1 LCKLLLPAKSGEGLV
16 GVEGLHVELALLL
29 LASVVAS
36 SVSTWSVSTSS
47 ITASVI
53 SSVVVITIIV
63 KVGTASSVGTALESQ
78 IFAINDKLVG
88 FFFLTSEFSGS
99 LFVDLLAFD
108 DVAFQHVLAVVSF
121 SGGFWFVVSR
131 WTGKTGHVLFE
142 SELNFDW
149 FFWFGVFSF
158 FSGWVFVF
166 DVVVGDGLW
175 SWFFGKFF
183 WVFSFVTSVKFASA
197 LSFFTLVV

>member
-1 LCKLLLPAKSGEGLV
+1 MSLCKLLLSAKSGECLV
-16 GVEGLHVELALLL
+16 VEIGHIELAFLL

-36 SVSTWSVSTSS
+36 SVSTLSVSTSS

-63 KVGTASSVGTALESQ
+63 KVGAASSVGTALEAQ
-78 IFAINDKLVG
+78 IFGVDDKLVG
-88 FFFLTSEFSGS
+88 LFFLTSEFSGS

-108 DVAFQHVLAVVSF
+108 DVAFQDVFTVVSL

-131 WTGKTGHVLFE
+131 CSVKTGHVLVE

-149 FFWFGVFSF
+149 FFWFGV
-158 FSGWVFVF
+158 
-166 DVVVGDGLW
+166 
-175 SWFFGKFF
+175 
-183 WVFSFVTSVKFASA
+183 
-197 LSFFTLVV
+197 